1 MLQVGAG
8 QCVQIL
14 DRYKMTHPR
23 LLVSGY
29 ISQYKDTRSI
39 TQQSD
44 KSVETFNVDLGSM
57 SVLDVYAYYSD
68 GASGDPDTGTVLRFV
83 ERHGTFA
90 EAPGFSNPSGV
101 LPGLVDADP
110 RFDGSSIPSYAD
122 HWVSNV
128 VDRERFLQTLGD
140 VLGFEP
146 KVDFN
151 AGVISAGRASIEST
165 VVGNTS
171 AALLFTEFEALR
183 DQSQI
188 FLPVNN
194 ALSASGHVHAFL
206 AEIGQGVQHI
216 ASRVEDLVS
225 FVERVSNYRE
235 MTGGGLTF
243 LDIPRSYYG
252 ILTTKFMVEQDV
264 PEGAPPPSHRAIT
277 QLAVKSAAGI

>member
-1 MLQVGAG
+1 MS
-8 QCVQIL
+8 IL
-14 DRYKMTHPR
+14 
-23 LLVSGY
+23 
-29 ISQYKDTRSI
+29 
-39 TQQSD
+39 
-44 KSVETFNVDLGSM
+44 E
-57 SVLDVYAYYSD
+57 VYAYYKGS
-68 GASGDPDTGTVLRFV
+68 ASTEPDTGTILRFV
-83 ERHGTFA
+83 ERVGTYA

-128 VDRERFLQTLGD
+128 LDRERFLKTLGD
-140 VLGFEP
+140 VLGFTP

-151 AGVISAGRASIEST
+151 AGVISAGKASIEST

-171 AALLFTEFEALR
+171 SSILFTEFEALR

-194 ALSASGHVHAFL
+194 ALSESGHVHSFL
-206 AEIGQGVQHI
+206 MEIGQGVQHI

-225 FVERVSNYRE
+225 FVERVNNYRE

-252 ILTTKFMVEQDV
+252 ILTPKFMVEQGVPQGALDV
-264 PEGAPPPSHRAIT
+264 PSALRARPRR
-277 QLAVKSAAGI
+277 